1 MREEA
6 HAKINLLLSVHPG
19 PDERGYHRVDTIMV
33 PLALH
38 DDVDVCLCDQPGI
51 EFSCTPD
58 PLPPGSDPS
67 ANLAYRAAV
76 AMGACFERPL
86 SLSISVHKR
95 IPSQAGLGGGSSNAA
110 AVIRALARLWDIAS
124 DDERLLSVAAS
135 LGADVPFFLYEKPLL
150 LGGYGDSPEAFF
162 EGFKRPVVL
171 VKPAGGVSTM
181 AAYRAL
187 DELAPEV
194 VAPDAMAAAL
204 ERGTVDKALGLMA
217 NTMEGA
223 ARGLLPELDEVFA
236 FLASQSERV
245 VAGPLLCG
253 SGSCVAAF
261 VATAEAGEAV
271 AEEGCRRGWWAVA
284 TYTHEG

>member
-1 MREEA
+1 MHEEA

-38 DDVDVCLCDQPGI
+38 DDVDVCLSDQPGI
-51 EFSCTPD
+51 EFSCTPN

-67 ANLAYRAAV
+67 VNLAYRAAV
-76 AMGACFERPL
+76 AMGTCFDRPL
-86 SLSISVHKR
+86 SLSIAVHKR

-124 DDERLLSVAAS
+124 DDERLLAVAAS
-135 LGADVPFFLYEKPLL
+135 LGADVPFFLYERPLL
-150 LGGYGDSPEAFF
+150 LGGYGDRPEAFF
-162 EGFKRPVVL
+162 GGFERPVVL

-181 AAYRAL
+181 EAYRVL
-187 DELAPEV
+187 DELAPAAA
-194 VAPDAMAAAL
+194 APDAMAEAL
-204 ERGTVDKALGLMA
+204 ERGTVDEALGLMA

-223 ARGLLPELDEVFA
+223 ARLLQPELNDVFA
-236 FLASQSERV
+236 FLASQGESV

-261 VATAEAGEAV
+261 VATPEAGKDVAKEAQW
-271 AEEGCRRGWWAVA
+271 RGWWAVA
-284 TYTHEG
+284 TQTYGG